1 MTTKKQTKANQENA
15 LLSTG
20 AKTAEGK
27 LVVSKNAVKH
37 GVFTQDLIIQAG
49 DGKEDPKE
57 YQAILVNLVECL
69 EPEGQMESLLVEKIA
84 VDFWRLRR
92 VIRFET
98 GSIRDFLDT
107 VIENYYF
114 PSEDDFPTKANPK
127 TDLKLNE
134 EIVQKNNWLE
144 WNNSYLKCLKK
155 GMVNFDRPDWNGAG
169 LEADIESDLILILD
183 EVGDDVFIEGQKER
197 YEEAELSFGDMRTI
211 LAEHDY
217 TDKKLA
223 ETLIPLYEKQNKKY
237 QEEIKALERQK
248 KNNALAEEVQV
259 KVHSLPSGEHAD
271 KIMRYEKS
279 LQKLIFQNLAI
290 LKRLQSERPKVPNE

>member
-1 MTTKKQTKANQENA
+1 MTTEKQTKANKENA

-20 AKTAEGK
+20 AKTEEGK

-37 GVFTQDLIIQAG
+37 GLFTKDLIIQAG

-57 YQAILVNLVECL
+57 YQEILVNLVECL
-69 EPEGQMESLLVEKIA
+69 EPKDQMESLLVEKIA

-98 GSIRDFLDT
+98 GSIRNFLDT
-107 VIENYYF
+107 VIEKYYTPRENDF
-114 PSEDDFPTKANPK
+114 SEKKTPK
-127 TDLKLNE
+127 TALKINE
-134 EIVQKNNWLE
+134 EIAQKKSWMG
-144 WNNSYLKCLKK
+144 WNNSFLKCLKK
-155 GMVNFDRPDWNGAG
+155 GMVNFDKPEWNGAD

-183 EVGDDVFIEGQKER
+183 EVGDDVFTESQKSRYDEGGF
-197 YEEAELSFGDMRTI
+197 SFDEMKTV

-223 ETLIPLYEKQNKKY
+223 EILIPLYEKQNQEY
-237 QEEIKALERQK
+237 QEEIEALERQK

-259 KVHSLPSGEHAD
+259 KVHSLPTGEHAAD
-271 KIMRYEKS
+271 KVMRYERS
-279 LQKLIFQNLAI
+279 LQKSIFQNLAI
-290 LKRLQSERPKVPNE
+290 LKRLQAERPKG